1 MSELTEQEIKVAAD
15 SLVGVRIWFII
26 EIVIYSIATLGL
38 LVASI
43 VVPIIVA
50 NSESDTAGIIGSL
63 AGLLLGFIIVA
74 ALLVLFI
81 ISLLAIGKRKKNSY
95 QFMMAMLIISMFWI
109 PIGTIVGAILLT
121 KINNELTKRY
131 LNYI

>member
-1 MSELTEQEIKVAAD
+1 MSELTEQEIKVVAD

-26 EIVIYSIATLGL
+26 EIVIYSIAALGL